1 MFRPIF
7 IFLFLITALI
17 RCNLYVSEEQ
27 RVFNT
32 IKIGQK
38 AVENENLP
46 KLQGIVSKDYEDGW
60 GHDYKKL
67 MRWFLEY
74 FNQYDNIKL
83 RIIKNSITVHGVTA
97 VCDLN
102 VIMSGNDNN
111 TEEFTASKIRLFISL
126 RKFNK
131 KWLVT
136 HAGESLPRPDQSITN
151 LF

>member
-46 KLQGIVSKDYEDGW
+46 KLQGIVSKDYE
-60 GHDYKKL
+60 
-67 MRWFLEY
+67 
-74 FNQYDNIKL
+74 
-83 RIIKNSITVHGVTA
+83 NSLGSR
-97 VCDLN
+97 L
-102 VIMSGNDNN
+102 
-111 TEEFTASKIRLFISL
+111 SKI
-126 RKFNK
+126 NA
-131 KWLVT
+131 LVF
-136 HAGESLPRPDQSITN
+136 RV
-151 LF
+151 F